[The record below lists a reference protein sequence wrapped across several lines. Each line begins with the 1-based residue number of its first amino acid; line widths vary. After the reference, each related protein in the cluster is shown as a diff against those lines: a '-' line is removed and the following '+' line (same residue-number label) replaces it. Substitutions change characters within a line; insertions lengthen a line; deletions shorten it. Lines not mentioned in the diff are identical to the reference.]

1 VAVTIAEGDTMPT
14 SAPLKTAT
22 YLLRLSPAEKADLE
36 RRAAARNLTLAEAL
50 RSGARAYLDELALR
64 EPSGEVMR
72 SGRASR
78 ARQAQEDALA

>member
-1 VAVTIAEGDTMPT
+1 MTTTEGGTVPT
-14 SAPLKTAT
+14 SASLKTAT

-64 EPSGEVMR
+64 DGSGGEVMR

-78 ARQAQEDALA
+78 ARQATEDALA